1 MSGFNTK
8 ERNNNG
14 EYEITFYTESRQDFE
29 KVQDLCRE
37 LIGHNKP
44 VSIKG
49 DLISRNDFKN
59 KFISTISVGRL
70 EFGDIINLIDNAPT
84 VVDRSLEIAKKRIE
98 LGRKVGNLE
107 GRIETARPQGEWSDL
122 STYGR
127 HTGWIVCSVCGQEPP
142 SESNLRTNFCPNCG
156 ADMRKGG
163 ATNDSQDK

>member
-44 VSIKG
+44 ASIKG
-49 DLISRNDFKN
+49 DLISRSDFKN

-70 EFGDIINLIDNAPT
+70 EFEDIINLINNVPSVEQEVYMHGEDYNFFI
-84 VVDRSLEIAKKRIE
+84 RGYKE
-98 LGRKVGNLE
+98 GRKDFEKPQSEWVTDELCRLRSCLRSGTHVGSYLQTPAQIDRFIKALDE
-107 GRIETARPQGEWSDL
+107 VIKHD
-122 STYGR
+122 
-127 HTGWIVCSVCGQEPP
+127 
-142 SESNLRTNFCPNCG
+142 
-156 ADMRKGG
+156 
-163 ATNDSQDK
+163 